1 MASITKQPNG
11 RYRARYRDLNGRS
24 RSQTFDRK
32 QDAQGFLDDASTD
45 QRRGEWID
53 PKSRRD
59 TFDHWADRWWATT
72 AGKLRPTTRRGYHG
86 VLERHVRPY
95 FTGRRLVDIDYTD
108 VEEFISDRLSSDL
121 SPKYVR
127 ECVSVLSLIMQ
138 TAIRSNVRRDNPA
151 AAHRIE
157 VRRRRIREGD
167 VLDMG
172 QVHQLVAEVRDP
184 YKPAV
189 WLLVL
194 TGLRPAE
201 LCGLRVSSVDTVR
214 GLVHVTE
221 TLLPVHKFGDE
232 PYRSAVEGPPKTAA
246 GDRTIPIPA
255 WLCED
260 LAAMLADRAAKR
272 GTPIERNEHIFQSRY
287 GNPVNRDKFRESVI
301 RPALRAAGLPESI
314 RTYDL
319 RHSHASLLIDLGA
332 NVLAVSQRMGHSDPS
347 VTLREY
353 GHLIEGAQRRLT
365 DDLDGLRESTATAL
379 TEGAIVDLDGHRPGH
394 EQDTR
399 DTKKTQNPGQVRSKS
414 VEVG

>member
-1 MASITKQPNG
+1 MSSITKQANG
-11 RYRARYRDLNGRS
+11 RWRARYRDASGRS

-32 QDAQGFLDDASTD
+32 QDATGYLDDTSTD

-53 PKSRRD
+53 PRSRRD

-72 AGKLRPTTRRGYHG
+72 VKLRPTTRRGYHG

-95 FTGRRLVDIDYTD
+95 FTGRKLVDIDYMD
-108 VEEFISDRLSSDL
+108 VEEFIADRLHADL

-127 ECVSVLSLIMQ
+127 ECVSVLSLIMRS
-138 TAIRSNVRRDNPA
+138 TIRSKVRRDNPA
-151 AAHRIE
+151 AAHHIE
-157 VRRRRIREGD
+157 VRRRKIREGD
-167 VLDMG
+167 VLDMS
-172 QVHQLVAEVRDP
+172 QAHQLIAEIRDP

-189 WLLVL
+189 WLLIL
-194 TGLRPAE
+194 AGLRPAE
-201 LCGLRVSSVDTVR
+201 LCGLRVRSVDMAR

-232 PYRSAVEGPPKTAA
+232 SYQSAVEGPPKTAA

-255 WLCED
+255 WLALD
-260 LAAMLADRAAKR
+260 LAEMLAVRAAKR
-272 GTPIERNEHIFQSRY
+272 GTPIDRAEHLFQSRY
-287 GNPVNRDKFRESVI
+287 GNPVNRDKFRENVI
-301 RPALRAAGLPESI
+301 RPALRRAGLPESI

-332 NVLAVSQRMGHSDPS
+332 NVLAISQRMGHSDSS

-353 GHLIEGAQRRLT
+353 GHLFEGTQERLT
-365 DDLDGLRESTATAL
+365 EQLDGLRESTANTPIG
-379 TEGAIVDLDGHRPGH
+379 GAIVDLSGRLAGH

-399 DTKKTQNPGQVRSKS
+399 DTRKTQKTGQGRSKR
-414 VEVG
+414 VEAG

>member
-1 MASITKQPNG
+1 MSSITKQPSG
-11 RYRARYRDLNGRS
+11 TWRARYRDANGRS
-24 RSQTFDRK
+24 RSQTFKRK
-32 QDAQGFLDDASTD
+32 QGAQDFLDDASTD
-45 QRRGEWID
+45 QRRGDWID

-72 AGKLRPTTRRGYHG
+72 TAKLRPTTRRGYHG

-108 VEEFISDRLSSDL
+108 VEEFISDRLSAGL

-138 TAIRSNVRRDNPA
+138 SAIRSNVRRDNPA

-172 QVHQLVAEVRDP
+172 QVHQLVAKVRDP

-201 LCGLRVSSVDTVR
+201 LCGLRVRSVDTVR
-214 GLVHVTE
+214 GLLHVTE
-221 TLLPVHKFGDE
+221 TLLPVHKFGGE
-232 PYRSAVEGPPKTAA
+232 PYRGAVEGPPKTEA
-246 GDRTIPIPA
+246 GDRSIPIPA

-260 LAAMLADRAAKR
+260 LAAMLAERVAKR
-272 GTPIERNEHIFQSRY
+272 GTPVDRSERLFQSRY

-319 RHSHASLLIDLGA
+319 RHTHASLLIDLGA

-353 GHLIEGAQRRLT
+353 GHLIEGAQQRLT
-365 DDLDGLRESTATAL
+365 DDLDGLRESTATAPAK
-379 TEGAIVDLDGHRPGH
+379 GAILDLADHRSGH

-399 DTKKTQNPGQVRSKS
+399 ATKKTRKTGQVRSS
-414 VEVG
+414 PVEVG

>member
-1 MASITKQPNG
+1 MSIIVKQTNG
-11 RYRARYRDLNGRS
+11 RWKARYRDGDGRS

-32 QDAQGFLDDASTD
+32 QDAADFLDDTSTD

-53 PKSRRD
+53 PRSRRD

-72 AGKLRPTTRRGYHG
+72 VKHRPTTRRGYHG

-95 FTGRRLVDIDYTD
+95 FTGRKLVDIDFTE
-108 VEEFISDRLSSDL
+108 VEEFIADRLSAEL

-138 TAIRSNVRRDNPA
+138 SAIHSSVRRDNPA
-151 AAHRIE
+151 AGHKIKI
-157 VRRRRIREGD
+157 RRRRIREGD
-167 VLDMG
+167 VLDMS
-172 QVHQLVAEVRDP
+172 QAHQLVAEIRDP

-189 WLLVL
+189 WLLIL

-201 LCGLRVSSVDTVR
+201 LCGLRVSSVDMAR
-214 GLVHVTE
+214 GVVHITE

-232 PYRSAVEGPPKTAA
+232 PYRAAVTGPTKSEA
-246 GDRTIPIPA
+246 GNRSIPIPE
-255 WLCED
+255 WLCGD
-260 LAAMLADRAAKR
+260 LSLMLAQRADLR
-272 GTPIERNEHIFQSRY
+272 GTPVDRGEYLFQSRY
-287 GNPVNRDKFRESVI
+287 GNPINRDKFRQNVI
-301 RPALRAAGLPESI
+301 RPALVKAGLPETI

-332 NVLAVSQRMGHSDPS
+332 NVLAVSQRMGHSDSS

-353 GHLIEGAQRRLT
+353 GHLFEGTQERLT
-365 DDLDGLRESTATAL
+365 EQLDGLRESTANAPS
-379 TEGAIVDLDGHRPGH
+379 EGAIVDLSGRLAGH

-399 DTKKTQNPGQVRSKS
+399 DTRKTQKTGQRRSKR
-414 VEVG
+414 VKAG